1 VNGVLATL
9 KAPTH
14 NSTHKDKTMLDFLFA
29 TFLYAAI
36 FCFVCCL
43 RYQPNGAVKIAT
55 DTAYLPKDE
64 PQPAFLNQVWT
75 TEPEQK
81 PEAANALIEESL
93 AASDG
98 PYKTAQSEEPVV
110 EIVKAVESEPVKAVG
125 TLNPSKLTLR
135 QCRAVIREI
144 NKGLPKQDRIR
155 QKINGKDAP
164 ADWLRSQIAH
174 HLEAQPTSTMT
185 NDVVLKA
192 CIFPEAEENSV
203 EAG

>member
-1 VNGVLATL
+1 
-9 KAPTH
+9 
-14 NSTHKDKTMLDFLFA
+14 MFDFLFA

-36 FCFVCCL
+36 LCFVCCL
-43 RYQPNGAVKIAT
+43 RYQPSCAVKMVT
-55 DTAYLPKDE
+55 DTPHLPKDE
-64 PQPAFLNQVWT
+64 PQPASLNQVWT

-93 AASDG
+93 AASDDS
-98 PYKTAQSEEPVV
+98 YKTAQSEEPVV
-110 EIVKAVESEPVKAVG
+110 ETLKAVESKPVKAVA
-125 TLNPSKLTLR
+125 TLDPSKLTLR

-144 NKGLPKQDRIR
+144 NKGLAKQDRIR

-174 HLEAQPTSTMT
+174 HLEAQPASTMT
-185 NDVVLKA
+185 NDVVLKT